1 MGSSF
6 RRDSLQMQKPD
17 LSFVLGSRTQLRR
30 EKTRRPGRTCPSCRL
45 PSPEEAS
52 QVSELSSRKTDYRTV
67 IFILLDLGFCP
78 CFDSL

>member
-6 RRDSLQMQKPD
+6 RRNSLQMQKPD
-17 LSFVLGSRTQLRR
+17 LSFVLGNRTEL
-30 EKTRRPGRTCPSCRL
+30 RRPGRTCPSCRL

-67 IFILLDLGFCP
+67 IFILLDSGFCP
-78 CFDSL
+78 RCDSL